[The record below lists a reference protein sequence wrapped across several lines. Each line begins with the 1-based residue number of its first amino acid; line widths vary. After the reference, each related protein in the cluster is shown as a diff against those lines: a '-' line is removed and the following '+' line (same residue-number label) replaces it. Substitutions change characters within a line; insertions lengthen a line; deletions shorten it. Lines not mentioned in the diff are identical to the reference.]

1 MPASMDALTTY
12 PLVIERPAGE
22 PPIRGEVIF
31 AEAWDA
37 ALDDVPPGDD
47 FRIVMLLR
55 PPASGAI
62 GVSNAAVA
70 VLAPGASARVAEAA
84 TAYAPGGPGTV
95 PMPGREFAAALAA
108 GRVIAAEPIP
118 LDDVFGEGGP
128 RWATLAERLTQ
139 AARRAPA
146 RRAIALALECEP
158 AAVDAEFG
166 RLLRRSAGAG
176 DGFGEALA
184 RLRAIDAGEPPR
196 ISPAQIADDVFA
208 LRAWLAAPDAARA
221 LLRMRGFVAEA
232 AIPGDDARF
241 ADLALDRAITR
252 EQLSFG
258 ALVATP
264 QRLAAIEAAFEYF
277 ARRYGTV
284 YERHHA
290 SYHDSVRAL
299 AEQVAA
305 VEDEARALRL
315 LNTIEGLGPPLGVAA
330 LAELAALQQA
340 VVPCAETRRA
350 ADAARCPV
358 CRIALDDA
366 PPAAAAAGAGAR
378 VRRALQGQQR
388 RLARETVGRLLAE
401 RGGDRIGRFL
411 RVVQASDV
419 GALTSALDERL
430 TAFLR
435 DLLADAPARVE
446 LAPVLAAVAERFGE
460 VGADDIDTVVAAL
473 RDALKVA
480 LEPAAAD
487 TAGPA
492 HVALASQ

>member
-1 MPASMDALTTY
+1 MDALTTY

-22 PPIRGEVIF
+22 PPVRGEVIF

-37 ALDDVPPGDD
+37 ALDDVPPGND
-47 FRIVMLLR
+47 FRIVMLMR
-55 PPASGAI
+55 PPASGSI
-62 GVSNAAVA
+62 GVSNAAIA
-70 VLAPGASARVAEAA
+70 VLAPGGSSRVAEAA
-84 TAYAPGGPGTV
+84 TTYAPGGPGAV
-95 PMPGREFAAALAA
+95 PTPGREFAAALAS
-108 GRVIAAEPIP
+108 GRVITAEPIP

-128 RWATLAERLTQ
+128 RWAMLAERLTQ
-139 AARRAPA
+139 SARRAPA

-158 AAVDAEFG
+158 AAVDAQFG
-166 RLLRRSAGAG
+166 QLLRLSAGAG

-184 RLRAIDAGEPPR
+184 RLRAVDASEPPR
-196 ISPAQIADDVFA
+196 SSPAQVADDVFA
-208 LRAWLAAPDAARA
+208 LRAWLAAPDAARG
-221 LLRMRGFVAEA
+221 LQRMRGFVADA
-232 AIPGDDARF
+232 AVPGDDARF

-264 QRLAAIEAAFEYF
+264 HRLAAIEAAFEYF

-290 SYHDSVRAL
+290 GYHDSVRSL
-299 AEQVAA
+299 AGEVAA
-305 VEDEARALRL
+305 VEDDARALRL
-315 LNTIEGLGPPLGVAA
+315 LNTIDGLGPALGAAA

-340 VVPCAETRRA
+340 IVPCTATRPP
-350 ADAARCPV
+350 DAARCPG

-366 PPAAAAAGAGAR
+366 PPVAATADVRAR

-388 RLARETVGRLLAE
+388 RLARETVGRLLE
-401 RGGDRIGRFL
+401 QRGGDRIERFL

-430 TAFLR
+430 VAFLR
-435 DLLADAPARVE
+435 DLLADAPPRVE

-460 VGADDIDTVVAAL
+460 VGADEIDTVVAAL
-473 RDALKVA
+473 RDALAAA
-480 LEPAAAD
+480 LQPVAAD